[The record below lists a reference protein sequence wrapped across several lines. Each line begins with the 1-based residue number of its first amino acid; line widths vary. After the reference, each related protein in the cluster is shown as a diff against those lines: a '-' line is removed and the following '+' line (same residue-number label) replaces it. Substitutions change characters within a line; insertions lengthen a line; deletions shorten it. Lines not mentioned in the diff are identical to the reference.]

1 MALTLID
8 CVIMAALFCGC
19 WKLAAL
25 AGWWVEILRIL
36 LVAVAAGGA
45 IIYFIEHA

>member
-1 MALTLID
+1 MALIEWVLLGTA
-8 CVIMAALFCGC
+8 VIVL

-45 IIYFIEHA
+45 IIYFIEHAS